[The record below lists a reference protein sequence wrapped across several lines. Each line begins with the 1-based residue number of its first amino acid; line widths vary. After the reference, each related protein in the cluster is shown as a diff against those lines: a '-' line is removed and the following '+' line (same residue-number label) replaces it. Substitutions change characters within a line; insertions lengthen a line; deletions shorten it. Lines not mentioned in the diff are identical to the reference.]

1 MRLTLTC
8 TLWAYALKYKTLDI
22 LADKACKLNIEK
34 NLEIKLKEETGRIFI
49 IDKCW
54 KCTFKTYSSNIRRFY
69 YE

>member
-8 TLWAYALKYKTLDI
+8 TLWAYTLKYKTLDI

-49 IDKCW
+49 IDK
-54 KCTFKTYSSNIRRFY
+54 
-69 YE
+69 

>member
-34 NLEIKLKEETGRIFI
+34 NLEIKLKKEMGRIFI
-49 IDKCW
+49 IGDDWEFIIK
-54 KCTFKTYSSNIRRFY
+54 KYKYNIKGVLL
-69 YE
+69 